1 MSVVSQPRWRGF
13 LIIAAVVAL
22 LLMGAA
28 SADAA
33 APPKPKAPRK
43 VYLALGDSLAF
54 GYQEAK
60 VLANLPNPSPTLF
73 NTGYVNVFQFG
84 STLTSSAGFNAAYP
98 GVQSVNLGCP
108 GETSTTLLNAT
119 NSTTG
124 CTTYPF
130 AIHVNHPGQ
139 TQIQKAVAVLNANGG
154 KVVPVTIDIGAND
167 VLGLVHSCTTDSVI
181 SLTCVQNGAGATFAT
196 VQQNLDSALG
206 QIRAVA
212 GYTQI
217 MVIGLYNPLY
227 PAIYEQ
233 TFSQTGSLDAAAA
246 AGAATDA
253 LAAQLNTLQANT
265 AAKDRAY
272 FVDPLPLFNPSESGP
287 ANEIAT
293 VCALTAVCVGPLNDI
308 HPTDLGYAELGDL
321 VLADSGY

>member
-1 MSVVSQPRWRGF
+1 MCAVSQPRWRGF
-13 LIIAAVVAL
+13 LIIAAVLAL
-22 LLMGAA
+22 LLVGAA

-54 GYQEAK
+54 GYQKAK
-60 VLANLPNPSPTLF
+60 VIANLPNPSPTLF

-84 STLTSSAGFNAAYP
+84 SAMTSSAGFNADYP

-108 GETSTTLLNAT
+108 GETSSTLLVAT

-130 AIHVNHPGQ
+130 SIHVDHPGQ
-139 TQIQKAVAVLNANGG
+139 TQIQKAVAVLDGNGG

-167 VLGLVHSCTTDSVI
+167 VLGLVDGCTTSGVI
-181 SLTCVQNGAGATFAT
+181 SLTCVQAGAGATFGT
-196 VQQNLDSALG
+196 VQRNLDSALR
-206 QIRAVA
+206 QIRAAA

-217 MVIGLYNPLY
+217 MVVGIYNPLY
-227 PAIYEQ
+227 PAIFYQ
-233 TFSQTGSLDAAAA
+233 TLGQTGDPAAAA
-246 AGAATDA
+246 EAGAETDA
-253 LAAQLNTLQANT
+253 LVAELNTLEANA
-265 AAKDRAY
+265 AAKYRAY
-272 FVDPLPLFNPSESGP
+272 FVDPLPLFNPQEGGP
-287 ANEIAT
+287 QNEIDT
-293 VCALTAVCVGPLNDI
+293 VCTLTAVCGPLSDI

-321 VLADSGY
+321 VLTESGY